1 VALGLVILR
10 DQLRPEARKTLQQF
24 TEAGIQ
30 FKVISGDNPQ
40 TVAALAKQVGL
51 SDTVG
56 VISGLELAKMGPA
69 EFAQVAE
76 DTTIFGR
83 ITPQQKE
90 QLVLVLRDRGHYV
103 AMIGDG
109 VNDVLSLKKANMGIA
124 MQSGSQATRNVAD
137 IVLLKD
143 SFASLPPAFREGQ
156 RIRNG
161 MQDILMLFLTRVLA
175 FAMLII
181 EILVIGEFP
190 FAPKQVSILT
200 FLAVGA
206 PALVLAAWA
215 YPGTME
221 EKRKQ
226 RALWEFVLPASLM
239 IGIMGLFVYIG
250 EYFVTLFEGLPIP
263 VDQTIHQGIHAG
275 TTTASEFAA
284 RMSAQTALTTFTLLC
299 GILLIV
305 FVEPPSKFWVGSHAL
320 RGDRRIVILALV
332 MFIAYVLLLFIPPLR
347 TLFDLAL
354 LGFYD
359 YLFIVLLVVLWVF
372 AVRWAW
378 RARLLE
384 RFLS

>member
-1 VALGLVILR
+1 MGIEACGNE

-24 TEAGIQ
+24 TEAGIR
-30 FKVISGDNPQ
+30 FKVISGDSPQ

-51 SDTVG
+51 SDSAG

-76 DTTIFGR
+76 ETTIFGR

-90 QLVLVLRDRGHYV
+90 QLLQALRDRGHYV

-109 VNDVLSLKKANMGIA
+109 VNDVLSLKKANLGIA
-124 MQSGSQATRNVAD
+124 MQSGSQATRNAAD

-181 EILVIGEFP
+181 EILVIDEFP

-239 IGIMGLFVYIG
+239 ISVMGLFVYIG
-250 EYFVTLFEGLPIP
+250 EYLATVYEGVPIP
-263 VDQTIHQGIHAG
+263 VRQTIKQGIHSG
-275 TTTASEFAA
+275 GLNVSEIIA

-320 RGDRRIVILALV
+320 RKDKRIVILALV
-332 MFIAYVLLLFIPPLR
+332 MFIAYVLLLAIPPLR
-347 TLFDLAL
+347 NLFDLEL
-354 LGFYD
+354 LGFND
-359 YLFIVLLVVLWVF
+359 YLLIALLVVLWIF